1 VVVGDVMML
10 PTPGPGP
17 DHALLT
23 LGAQILQLLREPA
36 TVSRLWDQMRAAAE
50 PCPPFERF
58 VLAMD
63 LLYMLGLVD
72 MANGRVVRR
81 ELAHPEPAAI

>member
-1 VVVGDVMML
+1 
-10 PTPGPGP
+10 
-17 DHALLT
+17 
-23 LGAQILQLLREPA
+23 
-36 TVSRLWDQMRAAAE
+36 MRAAAE